1 MRDLFMFIIVNIQ
14 QFGKIVKANYYG
26 HDYASVEFET
36 KKGKFSINMSFEEKK
51 EEVEENV

>member
-14 QFGKIVKANYYG
+14 QFGEIVKANYFG
-26 HDYASVEFET
+26 DDCASVEFET
-36 KKGKFSINMSFEEKK
+36 KKGKFSISMSFKEKK